1 MDMRSRENFDEF
13 VFTIGATLSERRNDP
28 LGIDLET
35 SVSAEVDFVP
45 WLDFV
50 CIDAFK
56 TPCIV
61 WLKFSRADARFGL
74 AFFLLLYIKVPVDN
88 WG

>member
-1 MDMRSRENFDEF
+1 MDMRSPGNFDKF
-13 VFTIGATLSERRNDP
+13 VFTTGTALSERRIDP

-35 SVSAEVDFVP
+35 SVSPELDFVP

-61 WLKFSRADARFGL
+61 WLKFSRAAARFGF
-74 AFFLLLYIKVPVDN
+74 AFFLLLYIKEPVDN
-88 WG
+88 WE